1 MGAETSTYLPVHW
14 ELAAT
19 PRAVKQQVAREYRC
33 TESPITTELFA
44 GHDLQTE
51 SQLSVVVTLYSLA
64 ASETSF
70 LTPFPAG
77 QIAFS

>member
-51 SQLSVVVTLYSLA
+51 SQLSVVVTLCTRWLPLKHLS
-64 ASETSF
+64 
-70 LTPFPAG
+70 
-77 QIAFS
+77 